1 MKFKIH
7 VQPNAKKTEAA
18 GYYDENILK
27 IRISSPPVDGAAN
40 KEVIKFISKK
50 LKISKS
56 YVKILSGEKGRD
68 KTIEIPVEM
77 SLDEIRQT
85 LER

>member
-18 GYYDENILK
+18 GYYYENILK

-40 KEVIKFISKK
+40 KEVIKFISKN
-50 LKISKS
+50 
-56 YVKILSGEKGRD
+56 
-68 KTIEIPVEM
+68 
-77 SLDEIRQT
+77 
-85 LER
+85 